1 MAPELSIKDQNREV
15 ELFVGRA
22 TTLFV
27 LVVLMLGLLIYRML
41 ELQLWNHDTYKSR
54 SDDNRIRVQTLAP
67 PRGLIFDRNGRLLAD
82 NQNASSLALRYRQH
96 ARTQG
101 PIP

>member
-41 ELQLWNHDTYKSR
+41 ELQLWNHDTYKTR

-82 NQNASSLALRYRQH
+82 NQNASSLAFVIDNMPEPF
-96 ARTQG
+96 

>member
-1 MAPELSIKDQNREV
+1 M

-27 LVVLMLGLLIYRML
+27 LVVLMLGLLVYRLL
-41 ELQLWNHDTYKSR
+41 ELQLWNHDTSKSR

-67 PRGLIFDRNGRLLAD
+67 PRGMISARDGRLLAD
-82 NQNASSLALRYRQH
+82 HKYASSSALF
-96 ARTQG
+96 TDSV
-101 PIP
+101 P